1 MLIVASTAS
10 FIAWI
15 VTQLSEP
22 FLAERLTLPNTHT
35 RETTMRFASFILI
48 VLLSETSLTFA
59 QGHMGT
65 PKEQQACSRD
75 AQRFC
80 RQQLGNDGAVQQCL
94 QQNKTKLSKGCQK
107 VFASHGM

>member
-1 MLIVASTAS
+1 MRAI
-10 FIAWI
+10 
-15 VTQLSEP
+15 
-22 FLAERLTLPNTHT
+22 LALV
-35 RETTMRFASFILI
+35 I
-48 VLLSETSLTFA
+48 LLSEISLSFA

-65 PKEQQACSRD
+65 PQERQACSRD

-94 QQNKTKLSKGCQK
+94 QQNRTKLSKACQK